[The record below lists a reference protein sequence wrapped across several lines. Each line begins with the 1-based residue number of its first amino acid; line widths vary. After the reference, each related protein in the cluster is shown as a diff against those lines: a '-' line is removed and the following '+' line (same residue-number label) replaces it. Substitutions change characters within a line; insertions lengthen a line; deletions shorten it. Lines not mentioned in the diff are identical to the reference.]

1 MSTERLLAGIF
12 LPALSVQ
19 GMASPAHFP
28 TVSHHTFIYL
38 GSPSHTE
45 PQDLLL
51 QMVARPLTVVL
62 DLILLFHS
70 RHYNLTTSSR
80 AEAPTRSSHNVV
92 SKSVGSV
99 LVRRKACSR
108 V

>member
-1 MSTERLLAGIF
+1 MIDPHVYRAPAGRDF

-19 GMASPAHFP
+19 GIASPALFP
-28 TVSHHTFIYL
+28 TVSHHIFICL

-62 DLILLFHS
+62 HLILLFHS

-80 AEAPTRSSHNVV
+80 AECAHSFIAQCGV
-92 SKSVGSV
+92 
-99 LVRRKACSR
+99 
-108 V
+108 